1 MQSSQPLVSVV
12 IPCYNHEE
20 FVQDAIKSVI
30 DQTYNNMELIIIDD
44 GSEDSSVAKI
54 EEMIELC
61 ERRFTRFE
69 FRSRANIGLSATL
82 NEALEWCHGKYFSA
96 LASDDQML
104 PNKTEIQVEYLEKHD
119 DVQAVMSSV
128 NWINSDNEIISERKS
143 PYKEYGFEDIFLSKQ
158 SLYACTQLS
167 RLESIRSIGGYKE
180 GCPIEDWYMWLK
192 LSELGRIA
200 RLEDTLVNYR
210 LHDDNTIKKGE
221 IIYNGMIEVADEYKR
236 HPLYLKAVKQIVW
249 VRVAAII
256 INDKSKGW
264 RYFKETFE
272 ADKMVVFNKNFYRC
286 VRNFLLK

>member
-20 FVQDAIKSVI
+20 FVQDAIKSAI
-30 DQTYNNMELIIIDD
+30 DQTHKKIELIIIDD

-104 PNKTEIQVEYLEKHD
+104 PNKTEIQVEYLEKHN

-192 LSELGRIA
+192 LSQLGK
-200 RLEDTLVNYR
+200 LVSLNEKLVNYR
-210 LHDDNTIKKGE
+210 LHDDNTIKKGDVIYEGMME
-221 IIYNGMIEVADEYKR
+221 IAEEYKF
-236 HPLYLKAVKQIVW
+236 HPKYLESIKRITW
-249 VRVAAII
+249 VRVAAVIAR
-256 INDKSKGW
+256 DKSEGW
-264 RYFKETFE
+264 KLFKHTLKSDNMAIFHK
-272 ADKMVVFNKNFYRC
+272 DFYRC
-286 VRNFLLK
+286 VRNFVI